1 MVFFCS
7 CLSCDF
13 FILKTLFSISFEK
26 MYRKTMIHDVSRV
39 DVTLK
44 IFFVNL

>member
-26 MYRKTMIHDVSRV
+26 TMIYDVSRV